1 MYMYVCMFLRMD
13 PVCFTPF
20 TYLLAVEKL
29 EDRHEAKDK
38 EFKEL
43 HERNREVGLFIF

>member
-1 MYMYVCMFLRMD
+1 MFHTFYL
-13 PVCFTPF
+13 PF
-20 TYLLAVEKL
+20 AVEKL